1 MNIREHINS
10 YFPNILFFDA
20 PVTDESIAGL
30 SLINDNGPAWAVT
43 YDEDKTMNDLLPIFE
58 DSEDPYQS
66 AVNWFD
72 SNVMSSYMGAETPLF
87 INQTFNHAVRYNKIY
102 ESILRMK
109 DFQNMQEALELID
122 NNDEVIYF
130 VSLEELDK
138 LIHLA

>member
-1 MNIREHINS
+1 MNIREHINN

-20 PVTDESIAGL
+20 PVTDESIVGL

-43 YDEDKTMNDLLPIFE
+43 YDEDKIMNDLLTIFE
-58 DSEDPYQS
+58 DSEDPYQY
-66 AVNWFD
+66 ALEWFD
-72 SNVMSSYMGAETPLF
+72 FNVIGSYIGPETPVF
-87 INQTFNHAVRYNKIY
+87 INQNFDHAVRFHSIY